1 VRGTTDLLEGDTP
14 ARRSPWLERKR
25 RFLAR
30 LRRQGARVRLV
41 SACDK
46 LANLRSLL
54 ADLHADGAATLA
66 RFRAKPEQIRWYYEE
81 VRRALGAD
89 LPPRLARELDA
100 LVAEL
105 ALCAPRARAA
115 AEPGPG
121 AEKALT
127 GARRAGRGARRRS
140 ARRGGRAP
148 SAR

>member
-89 LPPRLARELDA
+89 LPPRLARELDV

-105 ALCAPRARAA
+105 ALFVPRARAE